1 MYCSR
6 DNKEEQKGKGNGDAL
21 RTGPSYQL
29 FMEAYSMNNHLLLLL
44 CLFVLQG
51 AAWLTVNPTR
61 CMLASRQ
68 RIIQSRLTAN
78 DNNTDRD
85 DDKSSLKVE
94 LKEQLSWDDSGDK
107 IPLLQSKLR
116 EEERDVFIPI
126 FALISL
132 AGLLGTYAYEMLRLA
147 SRGELYLPWGN

>member
-1 MYCSR
+1 M
-6 DNKEEQKGKGNGDAL
+6 
-21 RTGPSYQL
+21 P
-29 FMEAYSMNNHLLLLL
+29 
-44 CLFVLQG
+44 
-51 AAWLTVNPTR
+51 
-61 CMLASRQ
+61 ASRQ
-68 RIIQSRLTAN
+68 RIIQSRLSAN
-78 DNNTDRD
+78 DNNADWD